1 MDEVGVQANVVS
13 YSAVIDACAR
23 VGNADGAE
31 KWLAKMLSVGVEAN
45 TQSYSAVINAC
56 AKANNPERAESWL
69 KKMAA
74 AGLEVDVVSYS
85 AVIDACGRSNN
96 AEKASEVF
104 QAMLDKGIKPS
115 IVTWTSY
122 ARPFARRGDVATVE
136 KIMNQMRNEG
146 NKINEYFLNV
156 ILVAC
161 GSCKPKQARKAED
174 LFVLSLS
181 DGCNINEYVVTSLE
195 KVVGRERA
203 KALLEENGV
212 ASKVQ
217 SMPNSS
223 SNGARRACRVD
234 TRYHRS

>member
-1 MDEVGVQANVVS
+1 M
-13 YSAVIDACAR
+13 I
-23 VGNADGAE
+23 
-31 KWLAKMLSVGVEAN
+31 SVGVEAN

-96 AEKASEVF
+96 CEKAREVF

-122 ARPFARRGDVATVE
+122 ARPFARRGDVQEVE
-136 KIMNQMRNEG
+136 KIMTQMRNEG
-146 NKINEYFLNV
+146 LKINEYFLNV

-161 GSCKPKQARKAED
+161 SSCKPKQTKKGRGAFCLVTERWQWYQRVRCDIFRK
-174 LFVLSLS
+174 
-181 DGCNINEYVVTSLE
+181 G
-195 KVVGRERA
+195 
-203 KALLEENGV
+203 
-212 ASKVQ
+212 
-217 SMPNSS
+217 
-223 SNGARRACRVD
+223 
-234 TRYHRS
+234 